1 MYDNDIPPRK
11 RLSTDNEIKGG
22 NLTGFSRRKINQN
35 EEMNFSNTT
44 NLKKEKEDEKI
55 PSFLENSILSNR
67 KSSNL
72 ENNINDSFN
81 KNQNNIIR
89 KKIPIVQENN
99 LRISTSSSNADN
111 NSLRNNQINTKKE
124 KIRNTNL
131 ANLGLASALGGL
143 VVNEENSKKKIE
155 LLIEELNKEKESHLK
170 DIEEYKKLLKEK
182 EDECKKKIERIKS
195 QNLNIENNFFNEDL
209 YKEKEQSLNN
219 EIIRLKNEINEKV
232 NNERERLNNIHKNE
246 MEEQEIKIKQLL
258 EDQKKN
264 FENQNDILKKQL
276 EQQIEFNKL
285 KLQVENS
292 SKQIEQIVNKLSDE
306 KKEQSQYQ
314 VNYKNNLEM
323 LEERL
328 KQMEKNLIIDRERY
342 MKDKENFEKEQIE
355 KRKFNSEESS
365 RIKQELIKLEQLQET
380 LKINQF
386 ENKKKKKK

>member
-170 DIEEYKKLLKEK
+170 DIEEYKKLLKLK

-355 KRKFNSEESS
+355 KRKFNSEESL
-365 RIKQELIKLEQLQET
+365 RIKQELVKL
-380 LKINQF
+380 
-386 ENKKKKKK
+386 

>member
-276 EQQIEFNKL
+276 EQQIKFNKL

-386 ENKKKKKK
+386 